1 MSFSA
6 KGITAK
12 QPRLG
17 TKMGPTQV
25 LGRRRR
31 RALRKE
37 QEEEAA
43 QRTMASE
50 KEVCDKSRTAYTRVF
65 VSGLPPKC
73 EAEWLRVH
81 FGMVGEVTDVT
92 LPVSKK
98 VSNKNGSRLCQ
109 TRGIGFVGFRETAQ
123 ARLAVEKLNRSFL
136 RTFRLTVQPAEGK
149 GKLSK
154 LENEQLSKEGAG
166 RKRYA
171 GEHKQCN
178 ERRKKTKYNDSVE
191 LMAPE
196 CKHANPMT
204 EKEADD
210 AVTAAFDESL
220 DDMAYLKTKRY
231 VNESEGPGAVEESPR
246 LLVSNFTSSASEEEL
261 LRYFSTFGMVS
272 EIHIPL
278 DQKTKA
284 SKGVAFVRFVLAEG
298 ATAALKGADGAALH
312 GRLLRVRRVA
322 DTPDDHWS
330 SSKKPRTFSERR
342 EAERQKRAL
351 AEAGT
356 GLAGHVREDA
366 VAAVAAKRLD
376 TSKAVL
382 FDARQSGETAVA
394 LALAESSLQLETAN
408 FFKERGFDLA
418 SSRQSRSAIL
428 VKNLPA
434 HVTEAELRILFEA
447 KGKVTHVFLP
457 PSGAS
462 AIVCFEHAADARIT
476 LKRLAYRRFKHM
488 PLYLDWAPEG
498 EPIDINAFNEKPV
511 ESKPPKLSVD
521 DEDDAEDEEKS
532 TSVSTTVYVKNLNFK
547 TTADALKQ
555 RFASLHPRSVSL
567 PLDQRKQ
574 RNKGYGF
581 VEFDT
586 PQDARL
592 AAEAISG
599 QSLDAHRLQ
608 ASLSGD
614 TKNAVQTSQKF
625 AARRGNK
632 LLVRNVAFAATVN
645 DLRQLFTAFG
655 ELQNVRLPKRF
666 DGRHRGF
673 AFVKFAAKRDAASA
687 IEALKHAHFYG
698 RHLVIDYAEDD
709 AEDDVNEEK

>member
-1 MSFSA
+1 MSLASVH
-6 KGITAK
+6 ITAK
-12 QPRLG
+12 KPRVG
-17 TKMGPTQV
+17 TKKGLNQV

-37 QEEEAA
+37 LEEEAA

-50 KEVCDKSRTAYTRVF
+50 KEVCDHLQTAYTRVF

-73 EAEWLRVH
+73 EAEWLRAH

-92 LPVSKK
+92 LPISKK
-98 VSNKNGSRLCQ
+98 MSTKNGNPRFCQ
-109 TRGIGFVGFRETAQ
+109 SRGIGFVGFRETAQ

-136 RTFRLTVQPAEGK
+136 RTSRLTVRPAEGK
-149 GKLSK
+149 GNLSK
-154 LENEQLSKEGAG
+154 LESEQLSKEGAV
-166 RKRYA
+166 RKRKA
-171 GEHKQCN
+171 GEHKRGS
-178 ERRKKTKYNDSVE
+178 ERCKKTKINDSAE
-191 LMAPE
+191 GMAPG
-196 CKHANPMT
+196 CKQANPRT
-204 EKEADD
+204 EKDADD
-210 AVTAAFDESL
+210 GTKAAFDESL

-231 VNESEGPGAVEESPR
+231 VNESEEAEAVEDSPR
-246 LLVSNFTSSASEEEL
+246 LLVSNFASSAGEDEL

-272 EIHIPL
+272 EVHIPL
-278 DQKTKA
+278 DHRTKA
-284 SKGVAFVRFVLAEG
+284 SKGIAFVRFVLVES
-298 ATAALKGADGAALH
+298 ATAALEGADGAALH
-312 GRLLRVRRVA
+312 GKLLRVRRVA

-330 SSKKPRTFSERR
+330 SRKKPRTFSERR

-351 AEAGT
+351 AEAST

-366 VAAVAAKRLD
+366 VTAVAAKRLD
-376 TSKAVL
+376 TSKAAL

-418 SSRQSRSAIL
+418 SSRQSRTAIL

-434 HVTEAELRILFEA
+434 QVTEAELRSLFES
-447 KGKVTHVFLP
+447 KGHVAQVFLP

-462 AIVCFEHAADARIT
+462 AIVCFEHAADARIA

-488 PLYLDWAPEG
+488 PLYLDWAPDG
-498 EPIDINAFNEKPV
+498 EPIDIKSSNDKPI
-511 ESKPPKLSVD
+511 ESKPTELSVD
-521 DEDDAEDEEKS
+521 DEDDDKLP
-532 TSVSTTVYVKNLNFK
+532 SVSTTVYIKNLNFK
-547 TTADALKQ
+547 TTAEALKE
-555 RFASLHPRSVSL
+555 RLASLNPRSISL
-567 PLDQRKQ
+567 PLDERRR

-586 PQDARL
+586 LQDARL

-608 ASLSGD
+608 AFLSGAS
-614 TKNAVQTSQKF
+614 KNTELSSQKSSSGK
-625 AARRGNK
+625 GNK
-632 LLVRNVAFAATVN
+632 LVVRNVAFAATVN
-645 DLRQLFTAFG
+645 DLRQLFAAFG

-687 IEALKHAHFYG
+687 VEALKHAHFYG
-698 RHLVIDYAEDD
+698 RHLVIDYADEA
-709 AEDDVNEEK
+709 AEDEVDEEK